1 MSFQLFSLSFAI
13 LNTFFCP
20 LVVSASAYSWAIVG
34 PCSCPDYL
42 YHFLASSVNWY
53 LRCGSANFHHFVLGY
68 LDGFLSAALLLTS
81 VHTCGICLVI
91 PNGHWDVTDY
101 LENQSRRNN
110 LRIDG
115 VKERGGETWEM
126 TEEAL
131 RRTFEHGLK
140 MPTEQVRSLAIERA
154 HRTGGKT
161 DRDRTIVVK
170 FASFKA
176 RDAILQAARAAKPRG
191 VYVNEDFSMRVV
203 NRRKELIPEMRAA
216 RDIGKIAY
224 LSFDKLVVKDRLERC
239 WKHSLTTYISSLV
252 TNVLFNFCFYLIM
265 TMLFLTCLLFS
276 SAYIL

>member
-1 MSFQLFSLSFAI
+1 MLLLDTQTKVFQACLQ
-13 LNTFFCP
+13 
-20 LVVSASAYSWAIVG
+20 ASV
-34 PCSCPDYL
+34 D
-42 YHFLASSVNWY
+42 SVNTRMDNVLKENVRELAQLKMSVQFPQSELHDLKESVKRDTVLHKDY
-53 LRCGSANFHHFVLGY
+53 DKIIEQMSADLKKM
-68 LDGFLSAALLLTS
+68 DDA
-81 VHTCGICLVI
+81 
-91 PNGHWDVTDY
+91 TDY

-131 RRTFEHGLK
+131 RRTFEHDLK

-176 RDAILQAARAAKPRG
+176 RDAVLQAARAAKPRG

-224 LSFDKLVVKDRLERC
+224 LSFDKLVVKDRLERQQ
-239 WKHSLTTYISSLV
+239 
-252 TNVLFNFCFYLIM
+252 
-265 TMLFLTCLLFS
+265 
-276 SAYIL
+276 